1 MNSLQATSYPQMIQR
16 LAFSEVTTK
25 QSEREPLR

>member
-1 MNSLQATSYPQMIQR
+1 MTSLQATFIPQMIQK

-25 QSEREPLR
+25 QSGREPLH